1 MKNISFDRDNVKE
14 FVRLYNKATKNKTD
28 SFMFQDGE
36 FLTKYAYYLIQHLV
50 NEKIVT
56 GKFNEGKIFMTS
68 DRLN

>member
-1 MKNISFDRDNVKE
+1 MKNISFDRDNGKE
-14 FVRLYNKATKNKTD
+14 FVRLYNKATKTGKE

-50 NEKIVT
+50 NEKILA

-68 DRLN
+68 DKLN